1 MTIASGI
8 SYWEAFQPGIVLGL
22 LAIAILPWLNR
33 DNTTARTVALGVCIL
48 LGWRYMLWRIIE
60 TLPPVGLTA
69 DFALGVVFTTVEMLS
84 MLGTTV
90 ALIFLTRTRDRTA
103 EADSKV
109 AWLKSLPQQ
118 PLVDVLICTYKQPK
132 VRIVEPKGADD
143 GALEDLFFLI

>member
-1 MTIASGI
+1 M
-8 SYWEAFQPGIVLGL
+8 
-22 LAIAILPWLNR
+22 
-33 DNTTARTVALGVCIL
+33 
-48 LGWRYMLWRIIE
+48 
-60 TLPPVGLTA
+60 GLTA
-69 DFALGVVFTTVEMLS
+69 NFALGVVFTTVEMLS